1 MQRCYSYN
9 ALLLFCSVQLI
20 FVFSKGERETDGTV
34 TIEHGKQLDELQLAV
49 VHITQLIF
57 IPKWTLCFGKD
68 ILEDAILA
76 PEQTQTFISKIWT
89 LNDKVLSS
97 NYTLI

>member
-9 ALLLFCSVQLI
+9 ALQLI
-20 FVFSKGERETDGTV
+20 FVFSKGERKTDGTV
-34 TIEHGKQLDELQLAV
+34 TTEHGKQLHELQLAV
-49 VHITQLIF
+49 VHITQLVF

-68 ILEDAILA
+68 ILEDVILA
-76 PEQTQTFISKIWT
+76 PEQTWAFISKIWT